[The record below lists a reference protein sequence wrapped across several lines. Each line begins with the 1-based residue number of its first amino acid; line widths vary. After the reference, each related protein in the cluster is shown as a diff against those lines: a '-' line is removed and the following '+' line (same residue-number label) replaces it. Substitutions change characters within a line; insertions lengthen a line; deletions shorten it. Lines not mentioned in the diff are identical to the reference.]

1 MYLRRSAGMYHSLGP
16 FLFKVPVKN
25 KIHINQSERV
35 NQFLKIEILK
45 PNHWALK
52 GIPGQIKAKIELEW
66 ELSTGHI
73 VSRDK

>member
-16 FLFKVPVKN
+16 VTFKVPVKN

-35 NQFLKIEILK
+35 NQYLKIELLK
-45 PNHWALK
+45 PKHWALRE
-52 GIPGQIKAKIELEW
+52 IPTQINAKIELDW